1 VDSFANANNDFDDC
15 ADRAQIDDA
24 NHQRTRACELLN
36 WAKSHAFQP
45 RQGISEL
52 KKGQLSQR
60 GIENRSHIGK
70 YFTNLNDLQTDEL
83 LTALLTTV
91 TLRRTRC

>member
-15 ADRAQIDDA
+15 AERAKIDVA

-36 WAKSHAFQP
+36 WAKSYAFQP

-52 KKGQLSQR
+52 EKAIFLREASK
-60 GIENRSHIGK
+60 IV
-70 YFTNLNDLQTDEL
+70 FT
-83 LTALLTTV
+83 
-91 TLRRTRC
+91 